1 MCFSAT
7 ASFTASAMLVPVGI
21 YCVKKATHLQK
32 PYWVIAALPLAF
44 GIQQAFEGGVWMTLE
59 SGDPSAT
66 RLSALGFMFF
76 SHLFWL
82 FWIPISCSTVEDGA
96 LKKKIFLAFAL
107 IGAAHGLLMYIPLL
121 FRADWLTVE
130 VVRQSIDYKAT
141 FVYDGLIPRIAVRA
155 FYAFI
160 VLVPLILSS
169 DGYIRVFGIIIAAS
183 VMTATVFFGYAFI
196 SVWCFFAATLSLY
209 VVFLVYRKRALEAS
223 LTSNI

>member
-21 YCVKKATHLQK
+21 YCIKKASQLQK

-44 GIQQAFEGGVWMTLE
+44 AIQQAFEGGVWIALE
-59 SGDPSAT
+59 SGDPGTT

-82 FWIPISCSTVEDGA
+82 IWIPLSCYAAEDNR
-96 LKKKIFLAFAL
+96 LKKTIFLSFAF

-130 VVRQSIDYKAT
+130 LVRQSIDYKAT
-141 FVYDGLIPRIAVRA
+141 LVYDEFIPRIVVRA

-160 VLVPLILSS
+160 VIVPLILSS
-169 DGYIRVFGIIIAAS
+169 DTYIRVFGFLIATS
-183 VMTATVFFGYAFI
+183 VITATVFFGYAFI
-196 SVWCFFAATLSLY
+196 SVWCFFAAILSLY
-209 VVFLVYRKRALEAS
+209 IVFLVYRKRALGTG